1 MTVKRPI
8 VFVPAV
14 LSLTLTC
21 PATGDAWIE
30 AEVGAGTAATAAAAA
45 RLSSAGPARVAGIAC
60 GRPPVAGR
68 EGGGGLC
75 RR

>member
-1 MTVKRPI
+1 MPGHR
-8 VFVPAV
+8 
-14 LSLTLTC
+14 
-21 PATGDAWIE
+21 DAWIE
-30 AEVGAGTAATAAAAA
+30 AEVDTGTAATAAAAA
-45 RLSSAGPARVAGIAC
+45 RLSGAGPARVAGIAC